1 MLLDPVYDRS
11 RTHMRTPCQWR
22 VQYVHICIYICIGIY
37 TYRYDNPTCTYVY
50 YIYLYL
56 YRHIVKNMPMLI
68 KQTHAHTYIY
78 IYIYIYNVHHRSIY
92 WPYTDLHCIVLP
104 SSCIHLILSWLPT
117 HRCLQLWAEWKR
129 RKAAWQWWIHG
140 GALVKQII
148 NYNNV
153 SVINVININI
163 GNITCN

>member
-22 VQYVHICIYICIGIY
+22 VQYVHIYVYIYICIGIY

-78 IYIYIYNVHHRSIY
+78 IHIYIMYTIDQYIDHIPIY
-92 WPYTDLHCIVLP
+92 IASCYLRHVFIWSSHGFPLIGAFSCGQSGSVARLP
-104 SSCIHLILSWLPT
+104 GSGGST
-117 HRCLQLWAEWKR
+117 GELWSNK
-129 RKAAWQWWIHG
+129 
-140 GALVKQII
+140 
-148 NYNNV
+148 
-153 SVINVININI
+153 S
-163 GNITCN
+163 